1 MIDADDNDGSL
12 IVVDV
17 VEWSN
22 DVVTPAVIFF

>member
-22 DVVTPAVIFF
+22 DVTPAVIFF